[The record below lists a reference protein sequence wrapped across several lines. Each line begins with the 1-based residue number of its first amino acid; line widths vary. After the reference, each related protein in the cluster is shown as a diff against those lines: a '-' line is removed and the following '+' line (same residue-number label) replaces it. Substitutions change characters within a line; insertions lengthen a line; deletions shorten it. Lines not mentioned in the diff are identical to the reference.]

1 MKSIRGLALVAVVAS
16 FALVGCGQKE
26 ETAGQKLD
34 RTINKTEEGA
44 KKAADKTGDAVE
56 DAGKKMQDATK

>member
-16 FALVGCGQKE
+16 FALVGCSQKE

>member
-26 ETAGQKLD
+26 ETVGQKLD
-34 RTINKTEEGA
+34 KGISNTEEGA